1 MSAPAMTKAEVQ
13 AEIDRCQDACRRL
26 IIAHPRAER
35 IIEMADGI
43 TPLDLTDDCRR
54 AVATI
59 RYHQARIAELEEQ
72 LELIDATAAAAA
84 HRAACLK
91 EIA

>member
-1 MSAPAMTKAEVQ
+1 MNVNTPTAADLT
-13 AEIDRCQDACRRL
+13 AEINRSRDSIQRL
-26 IIAHPRAER
+26 IHAHPRAER
-35 IIEMADGI
+35 IAQMDNGISPLEM
-43 TPLDLTDDCRR
+43 TDDCRR

-84 HRAACLK
+84 HRAACLR

>member
-1 MSAPAMTKAEVQ
+1 MNSTTITAAELT
-13 AEIDRCQDACRRL
+13 AEINRSRDSIQRL
-26 IIAHPRAER
+26 THAHPRAER
-35 IIEMADGI
+35 IAQMANGI
-43 TPLDLTDDCRR
+43 KPLDVSDDCRR

-59 RYHQARIAELEEQ
+59 RYHQARIAELQEQ
-72 LELIDATAAAAA
+72 LERMDTTAAAAA